1 MAKFTALQT
10 AVIEQLGYS
19 VDDWKTCKCEVLDD
33 IANHGIAGGFPG
45 FTYYADTVQFFRD
58 NKREI
63 KQRAR
68 ADANE
73 YGITLA
79 AFIAGFKC
87 VSLTEAEVDAAL
99 DDEPNMD
106 DYQTVANALA
116 WYAAETV
123 ARELTED

>member
-1 MAKFTALQT
+1 MTPLQF
-10 AVIEQLGYS
+10 AVIEQLGYNPRERLT
-19 VDDWKTCKCEVLDD
+19 DEAKTTLSD
-33 IANHGIAGGFPG
+33 IANHGIDGGFSG

-68 ADANE
+68 EDANE
-73 YGITLA
+73 YGVTLA
-79 AFIAGFKC
+79 EFIAGFKC
-87 VSLTEAEVDAAL
+87 VSLTALMVEAAL
-99 DDEPNMD
+99 DDEPDMD

-123 ARELTED
+123 AHELTED